1 MTMASGMCN
10 LQCNP
15 LHSLAV
21 FWLKTSACKCYTVYL
36 FAEEPDCMFR
46 QFLDSPERQQ
56 GKHSYAGLRR
66 DAKL

>member
-10 LQCNP
+10 P
-15 LHSLAV
+15 HHSLAV

-36 FAEEPDCMFR
+36 FVEEPDCMFR
-46 QFLDSPERQQ
+46 QFLDSSERQQ
-56 GKHSYAGLRR
+56 DKHSYAGLHR